1 MNTLLLAALT
11 LFSCGSAVS
20 DSEKKKDA
28 FISGTYPAASGQ
40 TIYFEKVIPN
50 GAEKLDSSLVDK
62 NGKFSIYAKA
72 AEMNYY
78 RLRFNNKSANKVES
92 LFLLTDSSERIK
104 IKVRANSFDEG
115 TEIKG
120 SKESARLMDLIQRV
134 NALQKTGDSLNVI
147 FNAAPDNEKAEMAP
161 KFNQII
167 SDKNGVLNLYV
178 KKMIDEDP
186 GSLVALEAVG
196 RLDKAQDRDYYK
208 KVADALNARHPKNAF
223 VTNFVQSV
231 NVPGQLFVG
240 DMAPEIELPDTEGN
254 MFKLSSLRGQY
265 VLLDFWAAWCRP
277 CRMENPNVVAAYQK
291 YKNKGFTVL
300 GVSLDRDKNAWLT
313 AIQQDN
319 LTWTHISDLQ
329 FWQSAA
335 ARTYNVSSIPK
346 SFLLDKEGR
355 IIAMDLRGPALDAKL
370 SEILK

>member
-62 NGKFSIYAKA
+62 KGNFSIYAKA

-78 RLRFNNKSANKVES
+78 RLRFNNKSDNKVES

>member
-62 NGKFSIYAKA
+62 KGKFSIYAKA

-104 IKVRANSFDEG
+104 IKVTANSFDEG

>member
-62 NGKFSIYAKA
+62 KGNFSIYAKA

-78 RLRFNNKSANKVES
+78 RLRFNNKSDNKVES

-104 IKVRANSFDEG
+104 IKVTANSFDEG

-178 KKMIDEDP
+178 KKIIDEDP

-300 GVSLDRDKNAWLT
+300 GVSLDRDKNAWLS

-370 SEILK
+370 SEIFK

>member
-11 LFSCGSAVS
+11 LFSCGSTVS

-62 NGKFSIYAKA
+62 KGNFSIYAKA

-104 IKVRANSFDEG
+104 IKVTANSFDEG

-167 SDKNGVLNLYV
+167 GDKNAVLNLYV
-178 KKMIDEDP
+178 KKIIDEDP

-300 GVSLDRDKNAWLT
+300 GVSLDRDKNAWLS

-370 SEILK
+370 SEIFK

>member
-62 NGKFSIYAKA
+62 KGNFSIYAKA

-104 IKVRANSFDEG
+104 IKVTANSFDEG

-167 SDKNGVLNLYV
+167 GDKNGVLNLYV

-240 DMAPEIELPDTEGN
+240 DMAPEIELPDTDGN

>member
-104 IKVRANSFDEG
+104 IKVTANSFDEG

-265 VLLDFWAAWCRP
+265 VLLDFWAARCRP

>member
-62 NGKFSIYAKA
+62 KGNFSIYAKA

-104 IKVRANSFDEG
+104 IKVTANSFDEG

-167 SDKNGVLNLYV
+167 GDKNAVLNLYV
-178 KKMIDEDP
+178 KKIIDEDP

-300 GVSLDRDKNAWLT
+300 GVSLDRDKNAWLS

-370 SEILK
+370 SEIFK

>member
-1 MNTLLLAALT
+1 
-11 LFSCGSAVS
+11 
-20 DSEKKKDA
+20 
-28 FISGTYPAASGQ
+28 
-40 TIYFEKVIPN
+40 
-50 GAEKLDSSLVDK
+50 
-62 NGKFSIYAKA
+62 
-72 AEMNYY
+72 
-78 RLRFNNKSANKVES
+78 
-92 LFLLTDSSERIK
+92 
-104 IKVRANSFDEG
+104 
-115 TEIKG
+115 
-120 SKESARLMDLIQRV
+120 MDLIQRV

>member
-104 IKVRANSFDEG
+104 IKVTANSFDEG

-167 SDKNGVLNLYV
+167 GDKNGVLNLYV
-178 KKMIDEDP
+178 KKIIDEDP